1 MENWVTTKDAER
13 ILGIKRDTLK
23 RSYANPNTGFL
34 VENIHWRS
42 GMFRNSSKYWEIN
55 RCKETLLEQGFVF
68 TNRA

>member
-42 GMFRNSSKYWEIN
+42 GMFRNSS
-55 RCKETLLEQGFVF
+55 
-68 TNRA
+68 